1 MTKRTIEF
9 LSENGDSILMEVD
22 LPASNRIGLG
32 DEIAQKAQ
40 KTFESAL
47 DTIQPSA
54 STIIK
59 KLRSLN
65 EPASEV
71 EVKFSIKMNAGLDF
85 VVAAGNA
92 EANYEITLKWK
103 QELQNDRTA

>member
-9 LSENGDSILMEVD
+9 PVEGGDSILIEVD
-22 LPASNRIGLG
+22 LPASNRIGVG

-47 DTIQPSA
+47 DTIKPAANS
-54 STIIK
+54 ILN

-65 EPASEV
+65 EPADEV

-85 VVAAGNA
+85 VVAAGSA
-92 EANYEITLKWK
+92 EANYEITLRWR
-103 QELQNDRTA
+103 QRT